1 MELDLLSNTSF
12 DALFAATYPSQQQLD
27 ELSKQALSNGIDLY
41 TNGDH
46 KGAINEF
53 KRSIGLSPYSEY
65 TADASNYMA
74 EAYIQLGENEK
85 AIDTYKK
92 AMSLNPYRDDTH
104 IKLGNLYFSLDR
116 YNEAAN
122 EYKQAVRLNPSTN
135 NYFSL
140 GQSCLYLDRLN
151 EAETIF
157 AKVRSMEPDKP
168 NGDYGLGLTYSR
180 QGRYD
185 KAIEHFKKAVSLDAE
200 FYDGYAEMAY
210 AHIDMGQK
218 DEAEEIKDF
227 LRDKDPALAYTVSE
241 YIYQVSPPVFS
252 GAYFTEAFGFFPTKT
267 PVSTLDTYLE
277 NANASKK
284 YTLKISFD
292 KEMDRAAVEN
302 LANWN
307 ISRSSG
313 SGPGEAYNFGLP
325 VPSTEV
331 DLPTLPLNV
340 YYDADNWTA
349 TVMFQITQNATAD
362 GTIDPT
368 HIEFKFS
375 GKDIYGNKIDTDGD
389 QYSGFSGIA

>member
-1 MELDLLSNTSF
+1 MKLDLLSNTSF
-12 DALFAATYPSQQQLD
+12 DALFAATYPSQQQVD
-27 ELSKQALSNGIDLY
+27 VLSKQSLSNGIDLY
-41 TNGDH
+41 MNGDH
-46 KGAINEF
+46 KRAINEF

-85 AIDTYKK
+85 AMDTYRN
-92 AMSLNPYRDDTH
+92 AISLNPYRDDTH

-122 EYKQAVRLNPSTN
+122 EYRQAVRLNPNTN
-135 NYFSL
+135 NYFAL
-140 GQSCLYLDRLN
+140 GQSCLYLDRLS
-151 EAETIF
+151 EAENIF
-157 AKVRSMEPDKP
+157 VKVRSMEPDTPK
-168 NGDYGLGLTYSR
+168 GDYGLGLTYGR

-185 KAIEHFKKAVSLDAE
+185 EAIEHFKEAVSLDNE

-210 AHIDMGQK
+210 TYIDMGQK

-227 LRDKDPALAYTVSE
+227 LLDKDTALAYTVRE
-241 YIYQVSPPVFS
+241 YMCQVSPPLFS
-252 GAYFTEAFGFFPTKT
+252 SAYFTEAFGFFPAKT

-284 YTLKISFD
+284 FTLKISFD
-292 KEMDRAAVEN
+292 KEMDREAVEN

-325 VPSTEV
+325 VPSSEV
-331 DLPTLPLNV
+331 NLPILPLNV
-340 YYDADNWTA
+340 YYDADDWTA

-362 GTIDPT
+362 GTIDST

-375 GKDIYGNKIDTDGD
+375 GKDSYGNKMDADGD